1 MKIKNKFLS
10 EKSKKWLRR
19 HLKDEFVRLS
29 KEEQFRSRAAYKLI
43 EIDNKFKILG
53 SSQSIVD
60 LGGAPGSWAEVIKT
74 RAKKAKIIISVD
86 LLDIEPLKDVKTV
99 KDDFTSKSFDQFLDK
114 HRPFD
119 LILSDISPNLSGN
132 KTADFLQSQ
141 ALVESALEFALSKL
155 SAEGHFVAKY
165 FRTGEMKDIF
175 IKAKKNFEKISSFK
189 PVSSR
194 KESSEMY
201 LICLKKRKLLN

>member
-60 LGGAPGSWAEVIKT
+60 LGGAPGSWADVIKT

-86 LLDIEPLKDVKTV
+86 LLDIEPLKDVKIV
-99 KDDFTSKSFDQFLDK
+99 KDDF
-114 HRPFD
+114 R
-119 LILSDISPNLSGN
+119 NN
-132 KTADFLQSQ
+132 
-141 ALVESALEFALSKL
+141 
-155 SAEGHFVAKY
+155 
-165 FRTGEMKDIF
+165 
-175 IKAKKNFEKISSFK
+175 
-189 PVSSR
+189 
-194 KESSEMY
+194 
-201 LICLKKRKLLN
+201 